1 MSKEIIDDFF
11 QEHLRKQAIILGVA
25 FKKLSVT
32 EYILKAENSVTRTN
46 SFLNFTMH
54 VYYQSSVIDLAKLVS
69 ENEKTN
75 KFTLKTLINVE
86 GLKKNIRNDDLNK
99 INQLLAGFLTEAK
112 TIVTLRDKFYAHN
125 DFPDDRSIPFSMN
138 EFELVEKS
146 S

>member
-1 MSKEIIDDFF
+1 
-11 QEHLRKQAIILGVA
+11 
-25 FKKLSVT
+25 
-32 EYILKAENSVTRTN
+32 
-46 SFLNFTMH
+46 MH